1 MAGLPEQR
9 ALPVLRASVA
19 LPEQDDKLR
28 VAVAAGIAVLQ
39 TSQTIMEVLEDDE
52 LVSARVADNAELL
65 DQTEDGQP
73 AD

>member
-65 DQTEDGQP
+65 DQSEGGQP

>member
-65 DQTEDGQP
+65 DQTEGGQP